1 MKNIISI
8 LKNNKTNSISFVLF
22 TLLSIII
29 FSFTF
34 TLIIYL
40 ITFVVIIATKRI
52 DEINN
57 AIDEKNKDKEF
68 INEFEEEEI

>member
-8 LKNNKTNSISFVLF
+8 MKNNKTNTIAFVLF
-22 TLLSIII
+22 TMLSIII

-34 TLIIYL
+34 TIIIYL

-57 AIDEKNKDKEF
+57 TIDEKNKDKEF
-68 INEFEEEEI
+68 INEFDEE